1 MNQDNSKYNIKIFLI
16 KLFSISL
23 AIIIV
28 INIIYNFLFADKIET
43 INKFLTLNNKEN
55 VELVKDKIRLEIKK
69 GLDKEQVL
77 TTEDKKLL
85 YKFYKKIKKEFYEIE

>member
-43 INKFLTLNNKEN
+43 INKFFELNNKEN
-55 VELVKDKIRLEIKK
+55 IELVKDKIRLEIKK

-85 YKFYKKIKKEFYEIE
+85 YRFYKKIKKEFNEIE